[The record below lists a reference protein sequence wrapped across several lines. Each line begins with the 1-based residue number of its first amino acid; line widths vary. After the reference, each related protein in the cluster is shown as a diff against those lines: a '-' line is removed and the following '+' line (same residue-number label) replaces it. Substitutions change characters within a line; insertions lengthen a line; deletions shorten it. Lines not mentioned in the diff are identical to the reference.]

1 VQHPFSPSPTLSRN
15 SIRLGTLTIELAA
28 LRNQAGVVN
37 VALFD
42 SPDGYPSNAVKA
54 VRSAQFS
61 ITNVPLIIQFSD
73 LPYGEYAAAIHH
85 DETMDA
91 KLTCNALGIPKEGIG
106 FSGNPKIW
114 KGIPAF
120 HRSAFQFAPG
130 DEAISITMKYLL
142 P

>member
-1 VQHPFSPSPTLSRN
+1 MQHQPSPSPTLARN
-15 SIRLGTLTIELAA
+15 AIRLGILTIELVA
-28 LRNQAGVVN
+28 LRNQTGVVN
-37 VALFD
+37 IALFD

-54 VRSAQFS
+54 VRSGQFP
-61 ITNVPLIIQFSD
+61 IIDVPLIIQISD
-73 LPYGEYAAAIHH
+73 LPYGEYAVAIHH

-130 DEAISITMKYLL
+130 DETISITMKYLL